1 MKNALGRDALRR
13 PRSALCLAACMALL
27 AMPKNALAEA
37 EMAAGAAN
45 EPIVITTQAL
55 DSPDAGQCFPVATI
69 VIAGEFLIPRETI
82 RAAVAPHATDCV
94 GMKAAQ
100 AVVGAINEAHAE
112 AGLITTQGYL
122 PEQDI
127 RASGSLRID
136 VIPGRI
142 AAIDYREDHGIA
154 GRGLGARFG
163 HAREAIAASQGPWDF
178 LGNISA
184 LFGIIDDPL
193 DRFQIIDGARRPG
206 VKTRASFSAAPG
218 DVLDIED
225 IQQGIERINAVASG
239 RARARLEPGDE
250 PATSVV
256 VIENTPEDAFRLD
269 FGYERNAAALAG
281 PGRTISQRL
290 RFDLAKDNLIGIN
303 DSWRFTL
310 AGGENSNEMSAGIV
324 VPWRL
329 SRFSIDGSYSES
341 YQQITP
347 FAGLFTQNSVLSFRY
362 DREIVRDAQRNLS
375 FDTRLDIRRGDRFVN
390 EARLAPQQF
399 TVARLGLTRSA
410 TPGERQQFNTGFGIS
425 RGLTLFNAT
434 RDPDILM
441 PDTPRAQFW
450 KLDGFAQYVRGFEDL
465 GIWQTTLSGQFAAT
479 PLYAD
484 DQLVL
489 GSAAS
494 IRGFASRS
502 ARVDRGGFMR
512 NEFTLALP
520 SKRVL
525 GERAQ
530 DWVFA
535 SDVINAMRPYAFL
548 DLGHGENIAERRSV
562 SRIGA
567 GIGMRFA
574 LGRTRVDASVAY
586 PLLDE
591 TRMPEAV
598 IRRPAGGSPDFGLN
612 FTFKIF

>member
-1 MKNALGRDALRR
+1 MSALLRR
-13 PRSALCLAACMALL
+13 SAMTFL
-27 AMPKNALAEA
+27 
-37 EMAAGAAN
+37 MAAGLAVMALPGHARG
-45 EPIVITTQAL
+45 EGSDHGSDTPITVATRSIE
-55 DSPDAGQCFPVATI
+55 SPDAGQCFPVDTV
-69 VIAGEFLIPRETI
+69 VISGEFLIPREVI
-82 RAAVAPHATDCV
+82 REAVETHAADCL
-94 GMKAAQ
+94 GMQVAQ
-100 AVVGAINEAHAE
+100 AVVGAINAAHAE

-127 RASGSLRID
+127 RASRSLRID

-142 AAIDYREDHGIA
+142 AAIDYREDRGIA
-154 GRGLGARFG
+154 GEGFRARFD
-163 HAREAIAASQGPWDF
+163 HAREAVAGSDGPWD
-178 LGNISA
+178 LIGNLSA
-184 LFGIIDDPL
+184 LFAIIDDPL
-193 DRFQIIDGARRPG
+193 DRFQIIDGARRPH
-206 VKTRASFSAAPG
+206 VKTRASFTAAPG

-269 FGYERNAAALAG
+269 FGYERNATALAG
-281 PGRTISQRL
+281 SGRTISQRL
-290 RFDLAKDNLIGIN
+290 RFDLAKDNLVGIN

-324 VPWRL
+324 LPWRQ

-347 FAGLFTQNSVLSFRY
+347 FAGLFTQNSVLSLRY
-362 DREIVRDAQRNLS
+362 DRELLRDAQRSLS
-375 FDTRLDIRRGDRFVN
+375 VDARLDIRRGDRFVN
-390 EARLAPQQF
+390 EAQLTPQQF
-399 TVARLGLTRSA
+399 TVARFGLTRSA
-410 TPGERQQFNTGFGIS
+410 TPGERQQFSTGFGFS

-434 RDPDILM
+434 RDPDIPM

-489 GSAAS
+489 GSAGS
-494 IRGFASRS
+494 VRGFASRA

-520 SKRVL
+520 AKRVL
-525 GERAQ
+525 GERAES
-530 DWVFA
+530 WVFA

-548 DLGHGENIAERRSV
+548 DLGHGENIAEHRTV
-562 SRIGA
+562 SRIGT
-567 GIGMRFA
+567 GIGLRFA
-574 LGRTRVDASVAY
+574 LGRSRVDASIAY

-591 TRMPEAV
+591 TRSPQEV

>member
-1 MKNALGRDALRR
+1 MKNACERDALRQ
-13 PRSALCLAACMALL
+13 PRSALRLAACLALL
-27 AMPKNALAEA
+27 AMPKAALAEA
-37 EMAAGAAN
+37 EMVAGAAD
-45 EPIVITTQAL
+45 EPIVITTQTL

-82 RAAVAPHATDCV
+82 RAAIAPHAADCV
-94 GMKAAQ
+94 GMKVAQ

-127 RASGSLRID
+127 RASGSLLID

-142 AAIDYREDHGIA
+142 AAIHYREDQGIA
-154 GRGLGARFG
+154 GRGFSARFG
-163 HAREAIAASQGPWDF
+163 HAREAIAGSQGPWDF

-206 VKTRASFSAAPG
+206 AKTLASFAIAPG
-218 DVLDIED
+218 EVLDIED
-225 IQQGIERINAVASG
+225 IQQGIERINSVASG

-256 VIENTPEDAFRLD
+256 VIENNPEDAFRLD
-269 FGYERNAAALAG
+269 FGYERNAMALTG
-281 PGRTISQRL
+281 SGRTISQRL
-290 RFDLAKDNLIGIN
+290 RFDLAKDNLVGVN
-303 DSWRFTL
+303 DSWRFTV
-310 AGGENSNEMSAGIV
+310 AGGENSNEISAGIV
-324 VPWRL
+324 VPWRQ

-347 FAGLFTQNSVLSFRY
+347 FAGLFTQNSVLSVRY
-362 DREIVRDAQRNLS
+362 DRELVRNARRSLS

-390 EARLAPQQF
+390 ETQLTPQKF

-441 PDTPRAQFW
+441 PDTPRAQLW
-450 KLDGFAQYVRGFEDL
+450 KFDGFAQYVRGFEDL
-465 GIWQTTLSGQFAAT
+465 GIWQTTVSGQFTTA

-489 GSAAS
+489 GSSGS
-494 IRGFASRS
+494 IRGFGARS
-502 ARVDRGGFMR
+502 TRVDRGGLIR

-520 SKRVL
+520 SRRVL
-525 GERAQ
+525 GERAE
-530 DWVFA
+530 DWAFA
-535 SDVINAMRPYAFL
+535 SDVIDAMRPYAFL
-548 DLGHGENIAERRSV
+548 DLGHGENIAQQRTV
-562 SRIGA
+562 SRIGT
-567 GIGMRFA
+567 GIGIRFA
-574 LGRTRVDASVAY
+574 LGRSRLDASVAY

-591 TRMPEAV
+591 TRLPGAV